1 MFFCLKKVIMSR
13 IWGLIREFFF
23 SKANKELFLF
33 IFFLVLSGIF
43 WLITT
48 LNETYEKEFTIP
60 VSIANIPKNAV
71 LTSADTDTIKVTI
84 RDKGFALFSYQFGDV
99 LKKIRPSF
107 RTYSRHNG
115 MGVVPAS
122 DLKKLIAQ
130 QLSSTSVITAVK
142 PEKLEFY
149 YNYGNK
155 KRVPLRWS
163 GRVIPEELYYISR
176 VDYSPDSVT
185 IYASDEKLDSISMIY
200 TEPLNYANFRDTLVA
215 HCEVAKI
222 KGVKIVPDQVKVT
235 FVTDLLTEE
244 RIEGIPIQ
252 CLNMPEGKVLRTF
265 PAKVF
270 PYYFIA
276 VAQDCD
282 AAAKRLIRTSPDIR
296 RELTALIGPDT
307 YDAETGEFNKAAVA
321 RFLLASEANAQAI
334 DAIVHP
340 AVFRDFEA
348 SGLDWLESAI
358 MFESGI
364 NRLMD
369 IVIAVVAPKELRI
382 QRVMERDHISREKV
396 LEWMSRQY
404 PQREVIQR
412 ADFVLVNDG
421 KANIEH
427 QLNKIIEQCNKQF

>member
-1 MFFCLKKVIMSR
+1 M
-13 IWGLIREFFF
+13 
-23 SKANKELFLF
+23 
-33 IFFLVLSGIF
+33 VLSGIF

-60 VSIANIPKNAV
+60 VSISGIPKNAV
-71 LTSADTDTIKVTI
+71 LTSEETDTIKVTI

-265 PAKVF
+265 PAKVAVKF
-270 PYYFIA
+270 VTGASIYRTLRPEDFTVYADYEEIRKHPTEKCRIFIKD
-276 VAQDCD
+276 VP
-282 AAAKRLIRTSPDIR
+282 R
-296 RELTALIGPDT
+296 G
-307 YDAETGEFNKAAVA
+307 
-321 RFLLASEANAQAI
+321 
-334 DAIVHP
+334 
-340 AVFRDFEA
+340 
-348 SGLDWLESAI
+348 
-358 MFESGI
+358 
-364 NRLMD
+364 
-369 IVIAVVAPKELRI
+369 
-382 QRVMERDHISREKV
+382 ISRAR
-396 LEWMSRQY
+396 LEVSMVDY
-404 PQREVIQR
+404 
-412 ADFVLVNDG
+412 L
-421 KANIEH
+421 IES
-427 QLNKIIEQCNKQF
+427 IEP

>member
-1 MFFCLKKVIMSR
+1 M
-13 IWGLIREFFF
+13 
-23 SKANKELFLF
+23 
-33 IFFLVLSGIF
+33 
-43 WLITT
+43 
-48 LNETYEKEFTIP
+48 
-60 VSIANIPKNAV
+60 SIANIPKNAV

-115 MGVVPAS
+115 MGVIPAS

-265 PAKVF
+265 PAKVAVKF
-270 PYYFIA
+270 VTGASIYRTLRPEDFTVYADYEEIRKHPTEKCRIFIKD
-276 VAQDCD
+276 VP
-282 AAAKRLIRTSPDIR
+282 R
-296 RELTALIGPDT
+296 G
-307 YDAETGEFNKAAVA
+307 
-321 RFLLASEANAQAI
+321 
-334 DAIVHP
+334 
-340 AVFRDFEA
+340 
-348 SGLDWLESAI
+348 
-358 MFESGI
+358 
-364 NRLMD
+364 
-369 IVIAVVAPKELRI
+369 
-382 QRVMERDHISREKV
+382 ISRAR
-396 LEWMSRQY
+396 LE
-404 PQREVIQR
+404 
-412 ADFVLVNDG
+412 VNMVDYL
-421 KANIEH
+421 IES
-427 QLNKIIEQCNKQF
+427 IEP

>member
-1 MFFCLKKVIMSR
+1 M
-13 IWGLIREFFF
+13 
-23 SKANKELFLF
+23 
-33 IFFLVLSGIF
+33 VLSGIF

-107 RTYSRHNG
+107 RTYSRNNG

-142 PEKLEFY
+142 PDKLEFY

-252 CLNMPEGKVLRTF
+252 CLNIPEGKVLRTF
-265 PAKVF
+265 PAKVAVKF
-270 PYYFIA
+270 VTGASIYRTLRPEDFTVYADYEEIRKHPTEKCRIFIKD
-276 VAQDCD
+276 VP
-282 AAAKRLIRTSPDIR
+282 R
-296 RELTALIGPDT
+296 G
-307 YDAETGEFNKAAVA
+307 
-321 RFLLASEANAQAI
+321 
-334 DAIVHP
+334 
-340 AVFRDFEA
+340 
-348 SGLDWLESAI
+348 
-358 MFESGI
+358 
-364 NRLMD
+364 
-369 IVIAVVAPKELRI
+369 
-382 QRVMERDHISREKV
+382 ISRAR
-396 LEWMSRQY
+396 LEVSMVDY
-404 PQREVIQR
+404 
-412 ADFVLVNDG
+412 L
-421 KANIEH
+421 IES
-427 QLNKIIEQCNKQF
+427 IEP

>member
-1 MFFCLKKVIMSR
+1 MFFQSLRFV
-13 IWGLIREFFF
+13 
-23 SKANKELFLF
+23 KAAKPSFLF

-115 MGVVPAS
+115 MGVIPAS

-200 TEPLNYANFRDTLVA
+200 TESLNYANFRDTLVA

-244 RIEGIPIQ
+244 RIEGTLPS
-252 CLNMPEGKVLRTF
+252 MPTTRRYAST
-265 PAKVF
+265 P
-270 PYYFIA
+270 
-276 VAQDCD
+276 QRS
-282 AAAKRLIRTSPDIR
+282 AASSSRMSP
-296 RELTALIGPDT
+296 
-307 YDAETGEFNKAAVA
+307 
-321 RFLLASEANAQAI
+321 
-334 DAIVHP
+334 
-340 AVFRDFEA
+340 EA
-348 SGLDWLESAI
+348 SHEPA
-358 MFESGI
+358 
-364 NRLMD
+364 
-369 IVIAVVAPKELRI
+369 
-382 QRVMERDHISREKV
+382 
-396 LEWMSRQY
+396 
-404 PQREVIQR
+404 
-412 ADFVLVNDG
+412 
-421 KANIEH
+421 
-427 QLNKIIEQCNKQF
+427 

>member
-1 MFFCLKKVIMSR
+1 M
-13 IWGLIREFFF
+13 
-23 SKANKELFLF
+23 
-33 IFFLVLSGIF
+33 VLSGIF

-107 RTYSRHNG
+107 RTYSRNNG

-142 PEKLEFY
+142 PDKLEFY

-215 HCEVAKI
+215 HCEVAKT
-222 KGVKIVPDQVKVT
+222 KGVKVVPEQVKVT

-265 PAKVF
+265 PAKVAVKF
-270 PYYFIA
+270 VTGASIYRTLRPEDFTVYADYEEIRKHPTEKCRIFIKD
-276 VAQDCD
+276 VP
-282 AAAKRLIRTSPDIR
+282 R
-296 RELTALIGPDT
+296 G
-307 YDAETGEFNKAAVA
+307 
-321 RFLLASEANAQAI
+321 
-334 DAIVHP
+334 
-340 AVFRDFEA
+340 
-348 SGLDWLESAI
+348 
-358 MFESGI
+358 
-364 NRLMD
+364 
-369 IVIAVVAPKELRI
+369 
-382 QRVMERDHISREKV
+382 ISRAR
-396 LEWMSRQY
+396 LEVSMVDY
-404 PQREVIQR
+404 
-412 ADFVLVNDG
+412 L
-421 KANIEH
+421 IES
-427 QLNKIIEQCNKQF
+427 IEP

>member
-1 MFFCLKKVIMSR
+1 M
-13 IWGLIREFFF
+13 
-23 SKANKELFLF
+23 
-33 IFFLVLSGIF
+33 VLSGIF

-265 PAKVF
+265 PAKVAVKF
-270 PYYFIA
+270 VTGASIYRTLRPEDFTVYADYEEIRKHPTEKCRIFIKD
-276 VAQDCD
+276 VP
-282 AAAKRLIRTSPDIR
+282 R
-296 RELTALIGPDT
+296 G
-307 YDAETGEFNKAAVA
+307 
-321 RFLLASEANAQAI
+321 
-334 DAIVHP
+334 
-340 AVFRDFEA
+340 
-348 SGLDWLESAI
+348 
-358 MFESGI
+358 
-364 NRLMD
+364 
-369 IVIAVVAPKELRI
+369 
-382 QRVMERDHISREKV
+382 ISRAR
-396 LEWMSRQY
+396 LE
-404 PQREVIQR
+404 
-412 ADFVLVNDG
+412 VNMVDYL
-421 KANIEH
+421 IES
-427 QLNKIIEQCNKQF
+427 IEP

>member
-1 MFFCLKKVIMSR
+1 MSR
-13 IWGLIREFFF
+13 IWGIIREFFF

-48 LNETYEKEFTIP
+48 LIFFLVLSGIFWLITTLNETYEKEFTIP
-60 VSIANIPKNAV
+60 VSVSGIPKNAV

-107 RTYSRHNG
+107 RTYSRNNG

-142 PEKLEFY
+142 PDKLEFY

-215 HCEVAKI
+215 HCEVAKT

-265 PAKVF
+265 PAKVAVKF
-270 PYYFIA
+270 VTGASIYRTLRPEDFTVYADYEEIRKHPTEKCRIFIKD
-276 VAQDCD
+276 VP
-282 AAAKRLIRTSPDIR
+282 R
-296 RELTALIGPDT
+296 G
-307 YDAETGEFNKAAVA
+307 
-321 RFLLASEANAQAI
+321 
-334 DAIVHP
+334 
-340 AVFRDFEA
+340 
-348 SGLDWLESAI
+348 
-358 MFESGI
+358 
-364 NRLMD
+364 
-369 IVIAVVAPKELRI
+369 
-382 QRVMERDHISREKV
+382 ISRAR
-396 LEWMSRQY
+396 LE
-404 PQREVIQR
+404 
-412 ADFVLVNDG
+412 VNMVDYL
-421 KANIEH
+421 IES
-427 QLNKIIEQCNKQF
+427 IEP

>member
-1 MFFCLKKVIMSR
+1 
-13 IWGLIREFFF
+13 
-23 SKANKELFLF
+23 
-33 IFFLVLSGIF
+33 
-43 WLITT
+43 
-48 LNETYEKEFTIP
+48 
-60 VSIANIPKNAV
+60 
-71 LTSADTDTIKVTI
+71 
-84 RDKGFALFSYQFGDV
+84 
-99 LKKIRPSF
+99 
-107 RTYSRHNG
+107 

-142 PEKLEFY
+142 PDKLEFY

-265 PAKVF
+265 PAKVAVKF
-270 PYYFIA
+270 VTGASIYRTLRPEDFTVYADYEEIRKHPTEKCRIFIKD
-276 VAQDCD
+276 VP
-282 AAAKRLIRTSPDIR
+282 R
-296 RELTALIGPDT
+296 G
-307 YDAETGEFNKAAVA
+307 
-321 RFLLASEANAQAI
+321 
-334 DAIVHP
+334 
-340 AVFRDFEA
+340 
-348 SGLDWLESAI
+348 
-358 MFESGI
+358 
-364 NRLMD
+364 
-369 IVIAVVAPKELRI
+369 
-382 QRVMERDHISREKV
+382 ISRAR
-396 LEWMSRQY
+396 LEVSMVDY
-404 PQREVIQR
+404 
-412 ADFVLVNDG
+412 L
-421 KANIEH
+421 IES
-427 QLNKIIEQCNKQF
+427 IEP

>member
-1 MFFCLKKVIMSR
+1 M
-13 IWGLIREFFF
+13 
-23 SKANKELFLF
+23 
-33 IFFLVLSGIF
+33 VLSGIF

-107 RTYSRHNG
+107 RTYSRNNG

-142 PEKLEFY
+142 PDKLEFY

-215 HCEVAKI
+215 HCEVAKT
-222 KGVKIVPDQVKVT
+222 KGVKIVPEQVKVT

-265 PAKVF
+265 PAKVAVKF
-270 PYYFIA
+270 VTGASIYRTLRPEDFTVYADYEEIRKHPTEKCRIFIKD
-276 VAQDCD
+276 VP
-282 AAAKRLIRTSPDIR
+282 R
-296 RELTALIGPDT
+296 G
-307 YDAETGEFNKAAVA
+307 
-321 RFLLASEANAQAI
+321 
-334 DAIVHP
+334 
-340 AVFRDFEA
+340 
-348 SGLDWLESAI
+348 
-358 MFESGI
+358 
-364 NRLMD
+364 
-369 IVIAVVAPKELRI
+369 
-382 QRVMERDHISREKV
+382 ISRAR
-396 LEWMSRQY
+396 LE
-404 PQREVIQR
+404 
-412 ADFVLVNDG
+412 VNMVDYL
-421 KANIEH
+421 IES
-427 QLNKIIEQCNKQF
+427 IEP

>member
-1 MFFCLKKVIMSR
+1 MSR

-23 SKANKELFLF
+23 SKANKEQFLF

-265 PAKVF
+265 PAKVAVKF
-270 PYYFIA
+270 VTGASIYRTLRPEDFTVYADYEEIRKHPTEKCRIFIKD
-276 VAQDCD
+276 VP
-282 AAAKRLIRTSPDIR
+282 R
-296 RELTALIGPDT
+296 G
-307 YDAETGEFNKAAVA
+307 
-321 RFLLASEANAQAI
+321 
-334 DAIVHP
+334 
-340 AVFRDFEA
+340 
-348 SGLDWLESAI
+348 
-358 MFESGI
+358 
-364 NRLMD
+364 
-369 IVIAVVAPKELRI
+369 
-382 QRVMERDHISREKV
+382 ISRAR
-396 LEWMSRQY
+396 LE
-404 PQREVIQR
+404 
-412 ADFVLVNDG
+412 VNMVDYL
-421 KANIEH
+421 IES
-427 QLNKIIEQCNKQF
+427 IEP

>member
-1 MFFCLKKVIMSR
+1 MSK

-107 RTYSRHNG
+107 RTYSRNNG

-176 VDYSPDSVT
+176 VDYSPDSV
-185 IYASDEKLDSISMIY
+185 
-200 TEPLNYANFRDTLVA
+200 
-215 HCEVAKI
+215 
-222 KGVKIVPDQVKVT
+222 
-235 FVTDLLTEE
+235 
-244 RIEGIPIQ
+244 
-252 CLNMPEGKVLRTF
+252 
-265 PAKVF
+265 
-270 PYYFIA
+270 
-276 VAQDCD
+276 
-282 AAAKRLIRTSPDIR
+282 
-296 RELTALIGPDT
+296 
-307 YDAETGEFNKAAVA
+307 
-321 RFLLASEANAQAI
+321 
-334 DAIVHP
+334 
-340 AVFRDFEA
+340 
-348 SGLDWLESAI
+348 
-358 MFESGI
+358 
-364 NRLMD
+364 
-369 IVIAVVAPKELRI
+369 
-382 QRVMERDHISREKV
+382 
-396 LEWMSRQY
+396 
-404 PQREVIQR
+404 
-412 ADFVLVNDG
+412 
-421 KANIEH
+421 
-427 QLNKIIEQCNKQF
+427 

>member
-1 MFFCLKKVIMSR
+1 M
-13 IWGLIREFFF
+13 
-23 SKANKELFLF
+23 
-33 IFFLVLSGIF
+33 VLSGIF

-71 LTSADTDTIKVTI
+71 LTSEETDTIKVTI

-107 RTYSRHNG
+107 RTYSRNNG

-142 PEKLEFY
+142 PDKLEFY

-215 HCEVAKI
+215 HCEVAKT
-222 KGVKIVPDQVKVT
+222 KGVKVVPEQVKVT

-265 PAKVF
+265 PAKVAVKF
-270 PYYFIA
+270 VTGASIYRTLRPEDFTVYADYEEIRKHPTEKCRIFIKD
-276 VAQDCD
+276 VP
-282 AAAKRLIRTSPDIR
+282 R
-296 RELTALIGPDT
+296 G
-307 YDAETGEFNKAAVA
+307 
-321 RFLLASEANAQAI
+321 
-334 DAIVHP
+334 
-340 AVFRDFEA
+340 
-348 SGLDWLESAI
+348 
-358 MFESGI
+358 
-364 NRLMD
+364 
-369 IVIAVVAPKELRI
+369 
-382 QRVMERDHISREKV
+382 ISRAR
-396 LEWMSRQY
+396 LE
-404 PQREVIQR
+404 
-412 ADFVLVNDG
+412 VNMVDYL
-421 KANIEH
+421 IES
-427 QLNKIIEQCNKQF
+427 IEP

>member
-1 MFFCLKKVIMSR
+1 M
-13 IWGLIREFFF
+13 
-23 SKANKELFLF
+23 
-33 IFFLVLSGIF
+33 
-43 WLITT
+43 
-48 LNETYEKEFTIP
+48 
-60 VSIANIPKNAV
+60 SIANIPKNAV

-107 RTYSRHNG
+107 RTYSRNNG

-142 PEKLEFY
+142 PDKLEFY

-215 HCEVAKI
+215 HCEVAKT
-222 KGVKIVPDQVKVT
+222 KGVKVVPEQVKVT

-265 PAKVF
+265 PAKVAVKF
-270 PYYFIA
+270 VTGASIYRTLRPEDFTVYADYEEIRKHPTEKCRIFIKD
-276 VAQDCD
+276 VP
-282 AAAKRLIRTSPDIR
+282 R
-296 RELTALIGPDT
+296 G
-307 YDAETGEFNKAAVA
+307 
-321 RFLLASEANAQAI
+321 
-334 DAIVHP
+334 
-340 AVFRDFEA
+340 
-348 SGLDWLESAI
+348 
-358 MFESGI
+358 
-364 NRLMD
+364 
-369 IVIAVVAPKELRI
+369 
-382 QRVMERDHISREKV
+382 ISRAR
-396 LEWMSRQY
+396 LEVSMVDY
-404 PQREVIQR
+404 
-412 ADFVLVNDG
+412 L
-421 KANIEH
+421 IES
-427 QLNKIIEQCNKQF
+427 IEP

>member
-115 MGVVPAS
+115 MGVIPAS

-265 PAKVF
+265 PAKVAVKF
-270 PYYFIA
+270 VTGASIYRTLRPEDFTVYADYEEIRKHPTEKCRIFIKD
-276 VAQDCD
+276 VP
-282 AAAKRLIRTSPDIR
+282 R
-296 RELTALIGPDT
+296 G
-307 YDAETGEFNKAAVA
+307 
-321 RFLLASEANAQAI
+321 
-334 DAIVHP
+334 
-340 AVFRDFEA
+340 
-348 SGLDWLESAI
+348 
-358 MFESGI
+358 
-364 NRLMD
+364 
-369 IVIAVVAPKELRI
+369 
-382 QRVMERDHISREKV
+382 ISRAR
-396 LEWMSRQY
+396 LE
-404 PQREVIQR
+404 
-412 ADFVLVNDG
+412 VNMVDYL
-421 KANIEH
+421 IES
-427 QLNKIIEQCNKQF
+427 IEP

>member
-1 MFFCLKKVIMSR
+1 M
-13 IWGLIREFFF
+13 
-23 SKANKELFLF
+23 
-33 IFFLVLSGIF
+33 
-43 WLITT
+43 
-48 LNETYEKEFTIP
+48 
-60 VSIANIPKNAV
+60 SIANIPKNAV

-107 RTYSRHNG
+107 RTYSRNNG

-142 PEKLEFY
+142 PDKLEFY

-265 PAKVF
+265 PAKVAVKF
-270 PYYFIA
+270 VTGASIYRTLRPEDFTVYADYEEIRKHPTEKCRIFIKD
-276 VAQDCD
+276 VP
-282 AAAKRLIRTSPDIR
+282 R
-296 RELTALIGPDT
+296 G
-307 YDAETGEFNKAAVA
+307 
-321 RFLLASEANAQAI
+321 
-334 DAIVHP
+334 
-340 AVFRDFEA
+340 
-348 SGLDWLESAI
+348 
-358 MFESGI
+358 
-364 NRLMD
+364 
-369 IVIAVVAPKELRI
+369 
-382 QRVMERDHISREKV
+382 ISRAR
-396 LEWMSRQY
+396 LE
-404 PQREVIQR
+404 
-412 ADFVLVNDG
+412 VNMVDYL
-421 KANIEH
+421 IES
-427 QLNKIIEQCNKQF
+427 IEP

>member
-1 MFFCLKKVIMSR
+1 MSR
-13 IWGLIREFFF
+13 IWGIIREFFF

-48 LNETYEKEFTIP
+48 L
-60 VSIANIPKNAV
+60 V

-107 RTYSRHNG
+107 RTYSRNNG

-142 PEKLEFY
+142 PDKLEFY

-215 HCEVAKI
+215 HCEVAKT

-265 PAKVF
+265 PAKVAVKF
-270 PYYFIA
+270 VTGASIYRTLRPEDFTVYADYEEIRKHPTEKCRIFIKD
-276 VAQDCD
+276 VP
-282 AAAKRLIRTSPDIR
+282 R
-296 RELTALIGPDT
+296 G
-307 YDAETGEFNKAAVA
+307 
-321 RFLLASEANAQAI
+321 
-334 DAIVHP
+334 
-340 AVFRDFEA
+340 
-348 SGLDWLESAI
+348 
-358 MFESGI
+358 
-364 NRLMD
+364 
-369 IVIAVVAPKELRI
+369 
-382 QRVMERDHISREKV
+382 ISRAR
-396 LEWMSRQY
+396 LE
-404 PQREVIQR
+404 
-412 ADFVLVNDG
+412 VNMVDYL
-421 KANIEH
+421 IES
-427 QLNKIIEQCNKQF
+427 IEP

>member
-1 MFFCLKKVIMSR
+1 M
-13 IWGLIREFFF
+13 
-23 SKANKELFLF
+23 
-33 IFFLVLSGIF
+33 VLSGIF

-107 RTYSRHNG
+107 RTYSRNNG

-142 PEKLEFY
+142 PDKLEFY

-265 PAKVF
+265 PAKVAVKF
-270 PYYFIA
+270 VTGASIYRTLRPEDFTVYADYEEIRKHPTEKCRIFIKD
-276 VAQDCD
+276 VP
-282 AAAKRLIRTSPDIR
+282 R
-296 RELTALIGPDT
+296 G
-307 YDAETGEFNKAAVA
+307 
-321 RFLLASEANAQAI
+321 
-334 DAIVHP
+334 
-340 AVFRDFEA
+340 
-348 SGLDWLESAI
+348 
-358 MFESGI
+358 
-364 NRLMD
+364 
-369 IVIAVVAPKELRI
+369 
-382 QRVMERDHISREKV
+382 ISRAR
-396 LEWMSRQY
+396 LEVSMVDY
-404 PQREVIQR
+404 
-412 ADFVLVNDG
+412 L
-421 KANIEH
+421 IES
-427 QLNKIIEQCNKQF
+427 IEP

>member
-1 MFFCLKKVIMSR
+1 
-13 IWGLIREFFF
+13 
-23 SKANKELFLF
+23 
-33 IFFLVLSGIF
+33 LVLSGIF

-107 RTYSRHNG
+107 RTYSRNNG

-142 PEKLEFY
+142 PDKLEFY

-215 HCEVAKI
+215 HCEVAKT
-222 KGVKIVPDQVKVT
+222 KGVKVVPEQVKVT

-265 PAKVF
+265 PAKVAVKF
-270 PYYFIA
+270 VTGASIYRTLRPEDFTVYADYEEIRKHPTEKCRIFIKD
-276 VAQDCD
+276 VP
-282 AAAKRLIRTSPDIR
+282 R
-296 RELTALIGPDT
+296 G
-307 YDAETGEFNKAAVA
+307 
-321 RFLLASEANAQAI
+321 
-334 DAIVHP
+334 
-340 AVFRDFEA
+340 
-348 SGLDWLESAI
+348 
-358 MFESGI
+358 
-364 NRLMD
+364 
-369 IVIAVVAPKELRI
+369 
-382 QRVMERDHISREKV
+382 ISRAR
-396 LEWMSRQY
+396 LEVSMVDY
-404 PQREVIQR
+404 
-412 ADFVLVNDG
+412 L
-421 KANIEH
+421 IES
-427 QLNKIIEQCNKQF
+427 IEP

>member
-1 MFFCLKKVIMSR
+1 M
-13 IWGLIREFFF
+13 
-23 SKANKELFLF
+23 
-33 IFFLVLSGIF
+33 
-43 WLITT
+43 
-48 LNETYEKEFTIP
+48 
-60 VSIANIPKNAV
+60 SIANIPKNAV

-107 RTYSRHNG
+107 RTYSRNNG

-215 HCEVAKI
+215 HCEVAKT

-265 PAKVF
+265 PAKVAVKF
-270 PYYFIA
+270 VTGASIYRTLRPEDFTVYADYEEIRKHPTEKCRIFIKD
-276 VAQDCD
+276 VP
-282 AAAKRLIRTSPDIR
+282 R
-296 RELTALIGPDT
+296 G
-307 YDAETGEFNKAAVA
+307 
-321 RFLLASEANAQAI
+321 
-334 DAIVHP
+334 
-340 AVFRDFEA
+340 
-348 SGLDWLESAI
+348 
-358 MFESGI
+358 
-364 NRLMD
+364 
-369 IVIAVVAPKELRI
+369 
-382 QRVMERDHISREKV
+382 ISRAR
-396 LEWMSRQY
+396 LE
-404 PQREVIQR
+404 
-412 ADFVLVNDG
+412 VNMVDYL
-421 KANIEH
+421 IES
-427 QLNKIIEQCNKQF
+427 IEP